1 MVGNSFWKWLS
12 CPRFLGGHGLQAAP
26 VSQLS
31 PLTGKGSGVFIYQEC
46 VKGANSLCESE
57 RYENKENFRWIEELL
72 LASGNKCCVYIYT
85 HTHTHIYIICTSIYI
100 MYICIHV
107 QICICMYIYTYV
119 CICMYVC
126 CFLRTNGKILCTVL
140 HIFL

>member
-85 HTHTHIYIICTSIYI
+85 HTHTYIHYMYKYIHYVYMYTCTDMYMHVYIY
-100 MYICIHV
+100 
-107 QICICMYIYTYV
+107 ICMYIYV
-119 CICMYVC
+119 CSGAG
-126 CFLRTNGKILCTVL
+126 R
-140 HIFL
+140 